1 MHHTA
6 WNSPAQLL
14 GYATFVLSM
23 ITFSIKSDSKF
34 KNWLTLQN
42 CMYAL
47 HFFLLGNLPAVAGA
61 MLSAV
66 RNQVSLRTRSLWAMG
81 LMLAA
86 NLAVG
91 LALVRSWSGVLPMAA
106 TMVAT
111 ISMFRGAG
119 LSLRT
124 GMLCA
129 TLLWLANNILS
140 GSIGGTAMES
150 VIAVISCVTI
160 YRLLLD
166 ARRAAAAQA

>member
-1 MHHTA
+1 MHSLA

-23 ITFSIKSDSKF
+23 ITFSCKNDRRF

-42 CMYAL
+42 GLYAL

-61 MLSAV
+61 MLSGV
-66 RNQVSLRTRSLWAMG
+66 RNQVSLRTSSLWAMAV
-81 LMLAA
+81 MLTA
-86 NLAVG
+86 NVAIG
-91 LALVRSWSGVLPMAA
+91 LALVRSWGGLLPLAA

-111 ISMFRGAG
+111 ISMFRGSG
-119 LSLRT
+119 LSLRC

-129 TLLWLANNILS
+129 TLLWLCNNVLT
-140 GSIGGTAMES
+140 GSIGGTAMEA
-150 VIAVISCVTI
+150 VIAVVSCVTI

-166 ARRAAAAQA
+166 ARAAARQQA